1 MDHHAL
7 PNGFMLSEYRIDKLL
22 GEGGFGLTY
31 LGFDTHLEK
40 TVAIKEYYP
49 ADFAFRKDGT
59 TVVAKSD
66 ASAKDYDWGLQ
77 AFLSEAKTLAKFTDP
92 NIVQIFRFFEAHG
105 TAYMVMEFCEGGNL
119 KERLTPDQPMSEEEV
134 KAFMI
139 PIMNGLQLVHESEI
153 LHRDIKP
160 ENIMFRRNGTPVL
173 IDFGAARQAIGA
185 KSRSITTI
193 VTPGF
198 APIEQYSSKA
208 AVGPSSDIYSLAA
221 VVYNCLTGQRPDDAM
236 DRITVDELDKLG
248 EQPNSSAF
256 LKSIDKALSV
266 HAEQRPQNLIDWYE
280 AWQEKDEEGEDKV
293 ATESDRSIRKPADPT
308 VVIPR
313 EEQTKEG
320 KNSGGNNFRALPVII
335 IVFVLAG
342 LGFGAYNFMGSPDP
356 DIADTTGEQS
366 VGEGNGDVSNVQET
380 VAEEIL
386 PTSSS
391 EESEAEALRQLV
403 MDVQSELL
411 RLGYDIGT
419 ADGVVGAR
427 TTAAVG
433 YFQAAT
439 GTTVDGEIDE
449 VLLSALQSTQNRPG
463 LSPGDSIQDCDEC
476 PQLVVIPEGSF
487 DMGSNSEGESERPL
501 TSVSIRQPIAIGVY
515 EVTFDEW
522 GTCILEGGCSTRP
535 YSEGWGRGTRPVMN
549 VSWEDTQ
556 QYLDWLSNKTGE
568 SYRLPSEAEWEY
580 AARAGTSTD
589 YFWGTDVGSY
599 RANCDGC
606 GSEWDNEQTAPAGSF
621 SPNNFGLYDVHGNVN
636 EWVQDCWYDNHAGA
650 PGNEAAR
657 EYSGCT
663 DRVYKGGSWYS
674 YAEFLRVSNRTPQ
687 AASEIRS
694 WTGFRV
700 VRDL

>member
-7 PNGFMLSEYRIDKLL
+7 PNGFMLAEYRIDKLL

-40 TVAIKEYYP
+40 KVAIKEYYP

-77 AFLSEAKTLAKFTDP
+77 AFLSEAKTLARFTDP

-105 TAYMVMEFCEGGNL
+105 TAYMVMEYCEGGNL
-119 KERLTPDQPMSEEEV
+119 KERLKPDQPMSEEQV
-134 KAFMI
+134 KDFLI
-139 PIMNGLQLVHESEI
+139 PIMNGLQLVHDKEI

-160 ENIMFRRNGTPVL
+160 ENIMFRSNGTPVL

-208 AVGPSSDIYSLAA
+208 KVGPSSDIYSLAA

-236 DRITVDELDKLG
+236 DRIGVDELDKLSEKFTG
-248 EQPNSSAF
+248 SAF

-266 HAEQRPQNLIDWYE
+266 HAEQRPQSLIDWYE
-280 AWQEKDEEGEDKV
+280 EWQEQIEGVEENVVKDDDKS
-293 ATESDRSIRKPADPT
+293 ARKPADPT

-313 EEQTKEG
+313 ETKEA
-320 KNSGGNNFRALPVII
+320 KKGGYGLRALVI
-335 IVFVLAG
+335 FVVIAVAG
-342 LGFGAYNFMGSPDP
+342 LGYGAYYYMGTDEPILGEVEV
-356 DIADTTGEQS
+356 IADVEEAAQDQETASSADNELQIEQEPE
-366 VGEGNGDVSNVQET
+366 VLTQRQLIMNVQ
-380 VAEEIL
+380 L
-386 PTSSS
+386 
-391 EESEAEALRQLV
+391 
-403 MDVQSELL
+403 ELL
-411 RLGYDIGT
+411 RLGYAIGS
-419 ADGVVGAR
+419 ADGVAGAR
-427 TTAAVG
+427 TIDAVQN
-433 YFQAAT
+433 FQAGSGVAA
-439 GTTVDGEIDE
+439 DGEIDE
-449 VLLSALQSTQNRPG
+449 PLLASLMAAQERPG
-463 LSPGDSIQDCDEC
+463 PVPGDLIRDCQEC
-476 PQLVVIPEGSF
+476 PQLVVIPAGSF
-487 DMGSNSEGESERPL
+487 TMGSNSGSESEQPL
-501 TSVSIRQPIAIGVY
+501 TSVTISQPIAIGVY

-556 QYLDWLSNKTGE
+556 QYLDWLSDKTGE
-568 SYRLPSEAEWEY
+568 VYRLPSEAEWEY
-580 AARAGTSTD
+580 AARAQTSTD
-589 YFWGTDVGSY
+589 YFWGNDVGSL

-621 SPNNFGLYDVHGNVN
+621 PPNNFGLYEVHGNVN

-650 PGNEAAR
+650 SGDGAAR
-657 EYSGCT
+657 EYGGCT

-674 YAEFLRVSNRTPQ
+674 YADSLRVSNRSSQPS
-687 AASEIRS
+687 SEIRS

-700 VRDL
+700 VREL